1 MMFRNTATV
10 DNEDE
15 ASSYKLLTSAQIY
28 NELLTLSQNYP
39 NLTTLTTAQEQFDL
53 PPAGTSN
60 DCTFHRKTS
69 SSSSSSSSTTISY
82 NYKYDYGCPNFILT
96 IHDRIAHP
104 PGSESERSLPEVFL
118 SGALH
123 GNERV
128 GPTAVL
134 QTAKLL
140 LSAAQ
145 CESLPRFYRPPAD
158 VNTEDGAEWL
168 LQVQQAEECR
178 WKMFTEY
185 GITEEQRRWLA
196 RLVTTRRIVLVPM
209 TNALGYD
216 RNERTENGVD
226 PNRDFPYD
234 VSKPQKCMQ
243 TIAGRTVNEL
253 FQRHLFQMCL
263 TFHAGTEVIGYEW
276 GAYPYLPTNI
286 SPDDTAQ
293 RQISEAY
300 SSFAGGFDGTDVYRT
315 GTMNELVYAVKGGM
329 EDWAYAGSWDTDK
342 VIQCEPTQYGGYDK
356 NRTVYNASTLR
367 AFNMLIE
374 TSNDKIPKDHL
385 GSSHEILSESS
396 YEYNGHVSRNVRLA
410 LTAIELVQPYVVIW
424 GANSVPLK
432 NDVIPSM
439 DRSAVRTC
447 RQSKVMRIPQGR
459 NETTIGW
466 YVGGGF
472 TVDYTTIMY
481 AKWDNV
487 PEEMNCEHQPLDS
500 ELGRSFRT
508 VQATKGPT
516 RWKVDWME
524 EADAVY
530 QGQPMFFATIDT
542 SMFEPGDQ
550 IAVYATAKLDQGWKY
565 VPDGA
570 KPNNIPP
577 MSHLVNAR
585 TNDDWRHENA
595 GKIIQG
601 RKDFYSIPLTL
612 VISDDPRDGN
622 TTDVSDRF
630 VLSDVSF
637 DSPHILDGSDVE
649 WNDPYTETNSKNE
662 KSPNLFL
669 FGLLSL
675 CCVVALYKVRRWSQV
690 RRYRRERIQEHE
702 DDEAFVNEF
711 IINDLELREFS

>member
-1 MMFRNTATV
+1 
-10 DNEDE
+10 
-15 ASSYKLLTSAQIY
+15 LTSAQIY
-28 NELLTLSQNYP
+28 NELLTISDKYP
-39 NLTTLTTAQEQFDL
+39 NLAKLNTAQELFDL
-53 PPAGTSN
+53 ASAGTSH
-60 DCTFHRKTS
+60 DCTFYDHPVVTS
-69 SSSSSSSSTTISY
+69 SSSSSSSF
-82 NYKYDYGCPNFILT
+82 GCPNFILT
-96 IHDRIAHP
+96 IHDTIAHP
-104 PGSESERSLPEVFL
+104 PGSESDRSLPEVFL

-140 LSAAQ
+140 LAAAQ
-145 CESLPRFYRPPAD
+145 CESLPRYYHPPED
-158 VNTEDGAEWL
+158 VNTEEGADWILE
-168 LQVQQAEECR
+168 VQQGEECR
-178 WKMFTEY
+178 KDLLADY
-185 GITEEQRRWLA
+185 GITDEQRRWLA
-196 RLVTTRRIVLVPM
+196 RLVSTRRIVIVPM

-216 RNERTENGVD
+216 RNERTEDGVD

-234 VSKPQKCMQ
+234 VQKPQKCMQ

-276 GAYPYLPTNI
+276 GAYPYLPTSI

-342 VIQCEPTQYGGYDK
+342 MIPCEPTQYGGYDK
-356 NRTVYNASTLR
+356 NRTVYNGSTLR

-385 GSSHEILSESS
+385 GSSREILSSESN

-424 GANSVPLK
+424 GANRVPLK
-432 NDVIPSM
+432 NDVIPTM
-439 DRSAVRTC
+439 DRSGRTC
-447 RQSKVMRIPQGR
+447 RTSKIMKIPQGR
-459 NETTIGW
+459 NDTTIAW

-487 PEEMNCEHQPLDS
+487 PDKMNCEHQPLDS
-500 ELGRSFRT
+500 EIGRSFRM
-508 VQATKGPT
+508 VQATTGST
-516 RWKVDWME
+516 RWKRDWVK

-530 QGQPMFFATIDT
+530 QGQPMFVATIDT
-542 SMFEPGDQ
+542 SMYEPGDQ
-550 IAVYATAKLDQGWKY
+550 IAVYATAKLDQGWNY

-577 MSHLVNAR
+577 MSHIVNAR
-585 TNDDWRHENA
+585 TNENWRHENV

-601 RKDFYSIPLTL
+601 RQDWYSIPLTL
-612 VISDDPRDGN
+612 VISDDPGDVN
-622 TTDVSDRF
+622 TTDLSDRF
-630 VLSDVSF
+630 IISDLDF
-637 DSPHILDGSDVE
+637 DRPHTLDGRSDDDIG
-649 WNDPYTETNSKNE
+649 WKDSISNTKPTKG
-662 KSPNLFL
+662 KSP
-669 FGLLSL
+669 GILLIGVISA
-675 CCVVALYKVRRWSQV
+675 CCVVGLYKVRNWSQR
-690 RRYRRERIQEHE
+690 RRYRRERIQSEE
-702 DDEAFVNEF
+702 DDDAFVNEF
-711 IINDLELREFS
+711 RIHDLELREFS